1 MNAKTKNVQ
10 KVYMRI
16 EATRNKFLQVASFL
30 FSRFGFRKTSMDEIA
45 RKARKAKGSLYYYFA
60 NKEELFTEIL
70 KKELNDLK
78 NLFYVCS
85 KNSTLS
91 PLEQLKSYLLQRM
104 EYIISTV
111 SYQEAIRADFY
122 ERLDFVDLLREE
134 FNKWEETMI
143 YDLLEKI
150 FRENQLKHSFS
161 VNHITKAIMFLLK
174 SVELFLIL
182 QPKNSNNHISFQN
195 ILNLCFDGLTKQN
208 QEKTCIV

>member
-1 MNAKTKNVQ
+1 
-10 KVYMRI
+10 MRL

-60 NKEELFTEIL
+60 SKEELFTEIL
-70 KKELNDLK
+70 KKELKDLK
-78 NLFYVCS
+78 DLFYCCS
-85 KNSTLS
+85 ENHTYS

-104 EYIISTV
+104 DYINSTV
-111 SYQEAIRADFY
+111 SYQEAIRADLY

-150 FRENQLKHSFS
+150 FKENQTKCAFD
-161 VNHITKAIMFLLK
+161 VNQIAKAIMFLLK
-174 SVELFLIL
+174 STELFLIL
-182 QPKNSNNHISFQN
+182 QPKSSNNHISFQN
-195 ILNLCFDGLTKQN
+195 ILNLCFDSLIKQN
-208 QEKTCIV
+208 HD